1 MNNSRK
7 HIVESCKRN
16 NNIGK
21 RDKKWQVSRT
31 GPAEKM
37 LFEPRPEKL
46 EARSRRADRRTV

>member
-7 HIVESCKRN
+7 HMVESCKRN

-21 RDKKWQVSRT
+21 HDKKWQVSRT

-46 EARSRRADRRTV
+46 EASSRRADRRTV